1 MHWCQP
7 FSCNCKL
14 LAIICSR
21 ISPNVT
27 SKNHCRHILSTLQ
40 DAAHWLMDQD
50 NLEVCEA
57 DWHARQEQLQRD
69 AEEAARQEKIN
80 RKKLLEKY
88 HLQAVP
94 ISAQTH
100 IPTQSRQ
107 GTKSKV
113 QITSNACTV
122 TVLCMPRKLSC
133 QAADLICW
141 SHSESGP
148 LQRRCGCHCQR
159 GEVCFGESRTR
170 LGWR

>member
-1 MHWCQP
+1 
-7 FSCNCKL
+7 
-14 LAIICSR
+14 
-21 ISPNVT
+21 
-27 SKNHCRHILSTLQ
+27 
-40 DAAHWLMDQD
+40 MDQD

-133 QAADLICW
+133 QAVADSVQFQL
-141 SHSESGP
+141 HSYQLVLHFKQSNVQHGD
-148 LQRRCGCHCQR
+148 
-159 GEVCFGESRTR
+159 
-170 LGWR
+170 